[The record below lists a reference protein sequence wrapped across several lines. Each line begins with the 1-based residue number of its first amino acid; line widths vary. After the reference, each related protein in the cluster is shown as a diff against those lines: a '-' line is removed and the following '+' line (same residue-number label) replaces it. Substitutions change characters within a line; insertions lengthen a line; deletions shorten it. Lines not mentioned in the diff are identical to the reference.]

1 MQGLLEWIQSPPAM
15 VLEGLTPQSESDLQK
30 AEFSLGHISLIHC
43 AQGKQSDGSCFSVG
57 HGGREL
63 GRRGVVGHPFSTPA
77 LFINNLGRNPD
88 FTGTLCPW
96 EMCLPTLQKGFRGL
110 ACQSKSR
117 LTHPRLGCGF
127 GLPPAP
133 AWILIIWRNC
143 SESPC

>member
-63 GRRGVVGHPFSTPA
+63 GRSWASQGW
-77 LFINNLGRNPD
+77 L
-88 FTGTLCPW
+88 GTLF
-96 EMCLPTLQKGFRGL
+96 QH
-110 ACQSKSR
+110 QHSS
-117 LTHPRLGCGF
+117 
-127 GLPPAP
+127 
-133 AWILIIWRNC
+133 
-143 SESPC
+143 